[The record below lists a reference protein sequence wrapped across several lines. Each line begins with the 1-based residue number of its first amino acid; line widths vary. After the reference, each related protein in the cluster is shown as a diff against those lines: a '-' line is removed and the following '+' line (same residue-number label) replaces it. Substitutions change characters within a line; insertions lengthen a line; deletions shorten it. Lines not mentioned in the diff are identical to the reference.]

1 MNINLTDAD
10 SVLNGNIIKTGSAP
24 SEKATV
30 DKMTFSLSNNAT
42 WNSTADSFVNY
53 LNLSNGCT
61 VNLKDDTH
69 TITIDVG
76 NKLSSDGGVVS
87 TANLDSRFCSSH

>member
-30 DKMTFSLSNNAT
+30 DKMTLYLSNNAT
-42 WNSTADSFVNY
+42 WNSTADSFVNN
-53 LNLSNGCT
+53 LNLSNGGT
-61 VNLKDDTH
+61 VNLNGDTH
-69 TITIDVG
+69 TI
-76 NKLSSDGGVVS
+76 
-87 TANLDSRFCSSH
+87 AA